1 MQNFFDDRGVAI
13 KIGMEMAS
21 NETIKRAVM
30 AGMGVAFIS
39 RHTIDLELQ
48 TQRLAILDVRGTPV
62 IREWHVAHL
71 AKKRLSPTAAAFKAF
86 VLSHGREL
94 LRAQAASVQ

>member
-1 MQNFFDDRGVAI
+1 MQQFFEERGITI
-13 KIGMEMAS
+13 KVGMEMAS

-71 AKKRLSPTAAAFKAF
+71 AKKRLSPTASAFKAF

-94 LRAQAASVQ
+94 LRAQVACP